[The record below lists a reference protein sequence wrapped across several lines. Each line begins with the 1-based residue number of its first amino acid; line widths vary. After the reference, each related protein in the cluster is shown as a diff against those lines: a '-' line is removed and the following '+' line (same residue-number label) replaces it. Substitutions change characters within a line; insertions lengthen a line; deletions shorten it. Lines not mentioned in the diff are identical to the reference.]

1 MLPSVNLNICK
12 IHGVETKHQPAV
24 TPVLLLS
31 LRSFPENL
39 AAQQWSYF
47 QPHLHITQAVN
58 MLHSLVYGQDDQ
70 ASKSLVPSLQ
80 TVWNCQCKLIIY
92 SLSKWK
98 LHCLLQL
105 QDFPN
110 RFERVVS
117 IRNPMGKWGMF
128 FRRVFLG
135 EIFFFRGKGNG
146 TELRQTRLST
156 GTKWVPHP
164 VFTVDY
170 PGLQKNKQTLIDWS
184 GIRFNLRN

>member
-135 EIFFFRGKGNG
+135 EILLFFSGGKAMEQNWGKQG
-146 TELRQTRLST
+146 YRL
-156 GTKWVPHP
+156 
-164 VFTVDY
+164 
-170 PGLQKNKQTLIDWS
+170 GLSGSPILSSLWIILDCRKINKHWLTDQGSGLI
-184 GIRFNLRN
+184 